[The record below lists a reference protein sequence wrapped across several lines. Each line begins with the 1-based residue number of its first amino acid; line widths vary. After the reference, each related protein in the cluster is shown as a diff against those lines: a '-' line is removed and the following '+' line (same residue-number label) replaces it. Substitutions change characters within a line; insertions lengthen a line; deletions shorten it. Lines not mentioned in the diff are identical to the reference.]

1 MKDLINELIGEAVLG
16 YKTFSYKYLDEVKT
30 LVFTYL
36 IDGFT
41 YEEFNEKLKELN
53 EDYGIKESN
62 RKSKDYK
69 EIRDKT
75 YEKAS
80 KGERIG
86 YEISEEEISR
96 LKFKLDEKSGFK
108 ARQTYIRRIRDYYKN
123 TSKTLQKD
131 FIIKDKYIE
140 SKVDKFDKVEKV
152 VPYYSRD
159 TGKIVAWHDIA
170 DYNSM
175 LYNTNL
181 TSVAWNSTFEACQIL
196 GEDKVY
202 VEPHAYSCELCQE
215 FQGKWYSISDK
226 PSIYP
231 KLESILWY
239 NRDDGTGIK
248 HPNCKHILM
257 TDMGQQETNDYT
269 GAEWV
274 ERYDASQKLNA
285 LNLKESRLETDKGI
299 YAKLGNQSKVDEIDS
314 KIALIEKEKLEQK
327 RIMKF

>member
-16 YKTFSYKYLDEVKT
+16 YKTFSYEYLDEVKT

-41 YEEFNEKLKELN
+41 YDEFNEKLKELN

-86 YEISEEEISR
+86 YEISEEEISK

-140 SKVDKFDKVEKV
+140 SKVDKFEKVEKV
-152 VPYYSRD
+152 VPYYSKD

-170 DYNSM
+170 DYNAM

-181 TSVAWNSTFEACQIL
+181 TSVAWNSTFEACQVL